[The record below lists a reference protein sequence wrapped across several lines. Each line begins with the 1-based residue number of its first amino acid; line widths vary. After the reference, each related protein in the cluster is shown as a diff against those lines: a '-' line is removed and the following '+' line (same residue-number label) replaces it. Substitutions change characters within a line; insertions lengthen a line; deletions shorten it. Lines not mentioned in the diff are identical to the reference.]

1 MTTKPKLRK
10 KKDDEP
16 DISIAPLVD
25 IVFLLLIFFMVTSHY
40 DIAAGVQ
47 IKLPKITKKT
57 VTPDAENKVFVIVD
71 KAGNIYIDGKKIDI
85 KNLKN
90 RLSEEVKKKGV
101 LRLILQADAD
111 VRHGKVVEI
120 MDIAKNAG
128 INSIVIA
135 ARWRSKNLL

>member
-1 MTTKPKLRK
+1 MRFRK

-16 DISIAPLVD
+16 DISIAPLID

-47 IKLPKITKKT
+47 IKLPKVTKKAAN
-57 VTPDAENKVFVIVD
+57 PDAESRIFIIMD
-71 KAGNIYIDGKKIDI
+71 KDGNIYLDGTKIDT
-85 KNLKN
+85 KDLETQLN
-90 RLSEEVKKKGV
+90 EEVKKKGMV
-101 LRLILQADAD
+101 HLVLQADTD
-111 VRHGKVVEI
+111 VKHGNVVEI

-135 ARWRSKNLL
+135 ARWRSNELL

>member
-1 MTTKPKLRK
+1 MRFRK

-16 DISIAPLVD
+16 RISIAPLVD

-47 IKLPKITKKT
+47 IKLPRVTKRT
-57 VTPDAENKVFVIVD
+57 ASPDAESRIIIIVD
-71 KAGNIYIDGKKIDI
+71 KDGNVYLDGTKMDMKT
-85 KNLKN
+85 LKS
-90 RLSEEVKKKGV
+90 RLAEEVKNRGILHLV
-101 LRLILQADAD
+101 LQADSD

-120 MDIAKNAG
+120 MDMAKSAG

-135 ARWRSKNLL
+135 ARWRSQELL

>member
-1 MTTKPKLRK
+1 MRFRK

-16 DISIAPLVD
+16 NIGIAPLID

-47 IKLPKITKKT
+47 IKLPKVTKKT
-57 VTPDAENKVFVIVD
+57 ASPDSESSIIIIVD
-71 KAGNIYIDGKKIDI
+71 KEGNPYLDGEKVDVET
-85 KNLKN
+85 LKS
-90 RLSEEVKKKGV
+90 RLTEEVKNRGMLHLV
-101 LRLILQADAD
+101 LQADSD

-120 MDIAKNAG
+120 MDMAKSAG

-135 ARWRSKNLL
+135 ARWRSNELL

>member
-1 MTTKPKLRK
+1 MRFRK

-47 IKLPKITKKT
+47 IKLPKVTQKT
-57 VTPDAENKVFVIVD
+57 ANPDAENRIFVIVD
-71 KAGNIYIDGKKIDI
+71 KAANVYIDGKKIGM
-85 KNLKN
+85 KALKK
-90 RLSEEVKKKGV
+90 RLREEVKKRGM
-101 LRLILQADAD
+101 LHLILQADAD

-128 INSIVIA
+128 INSIIIA

>member
-1 MTTKPKLRK
+1 MRFRK

-47 IKLPKITKKT
+47 IKLPKVTKR
-57 VTPDAENKVFVIVD
+57 VAEPDAETRVDIIVD
-71 KAGNIYIDGKKIDI
+71 KDANIYLDGKKIDI
-85 KNLKN
+85 KALKS
-90 RLSEEVKKKGV
+90 RLSAEVKKRGMLNLV
-101 LRLILQADAD
+101 LQADAD

-120 MDIAKNAG
+120 MDIAKSAG
-128 INSIVIA
+128 INSIIIA
-135 ARWRSKNLL
+135 ARWRSKEFL

>member
-1 MTTKPKLRK
+1 MRFRK

-16 DISIAPLVD
+16 NIGIAPLVD

-47 IKLPKITKKT
+47 IKLPRVTKKT
-57 VTPDAENKVFVIVD
+57 AGPDSENRIIINVD
-71 KAGNIYIDGKKIDI
+71 KDSNVYLEGTKIDMET
-85 KNLKN
+85 LKG
-90 RLSEEVKKKGV
+90 RLVEEVKNRGMLHLV
-101 LRLILQADAD
+101 LQADSD

-120 MDIAKNAG
+120 MDLAKNAG

-135 ARWRSKNLL
+135 ARWRSDELL

>member
-1 MTTKPKLRK
+1 MRFRK

-16 DISIAPLVD
+16 NIGIAPLVD

-47 IKLPKITKKT
+47 IKLPRVTKKT
-57 VTPDAENKVFVIVD
+57 AGPGSENQVIIIVD
-71 KAGNIYIDGKKIDI
+71 KDGNAYLDGVKTDMKT
-85 KNLKN
+85 LKD
-90 RLSEEVKKKGV
+90 RLTEEVENRGMLHLV
-101 LRLILQADAD
+101 LQADSD

-120 MDIAKNAG
+120 MDMAKGAG

-135 ARWRSKNLL
+135 ARWRSEELL

>member
-1 MTTKPKLRK
+1 MRFRK

-16 DISIAPLVD
+16 NIGIAPLVD

-47 IKLPKITKKT
+47 IKLPRVTKKT
-57 VTPDAENKVFVIVD
+57 ASPDAESRIIIIID
-71 KAGNIYIDGKKIDI
+71 KDGNVYLDGAKTDMKT
-85 KNLKN
+85 LKS
-90 RLSEEVKKKGV
+90 RLAEEVKNRGM
-101 LRLILQADAD
+101 LNLILQADSD

-120 MDIAKNAG
+120 MDIAKGAG

-135 ARWRSKNLL
+135 ARWRSEELL

>member
-1 MTTKPKLRK
+1 MRFRK

-16 DISIAPLVD
+16 NIGIAPLVD

-47 IKLPKITKKT
+47 IKLPRVTKKT
-57 VTPDAENKVFVIVD
+57 TSPGAESRIIINVD
-71 KAGNIYIDGKKIDI
+71 KDGNVYLDGARVDLET
-85 KNLKN
+85 LKG
-90 RLSEEVKKKGV
+90 RLAEEVKKRGM
-101 LRLILQADAD
+101 LNLILQADSD

-135 ARWRSKNLL
+135 ARWRSDELL